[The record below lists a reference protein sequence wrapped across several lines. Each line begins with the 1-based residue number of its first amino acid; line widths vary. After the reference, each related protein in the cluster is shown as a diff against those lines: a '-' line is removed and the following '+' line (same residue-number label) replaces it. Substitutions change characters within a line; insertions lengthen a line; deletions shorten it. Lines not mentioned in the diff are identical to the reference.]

1 VPHYKE
7 IQHREEGKRV
17 VVEAVQVPSPHAERL
32 VTEGCREGRAHC
44 HPFCR
49 SPVVGQ
55 VRDRSG
61 GETNPS
67 VHQVKHTDVLILQQ
81 FLTKEGEVHSQEDL
95 GICKR
100 QWTRIRK
107 MTEMAQRAGLMPGR
121 EFYAKEVRKTKWG
134 SQNCYWDEKSIDI
147 QWNNARRKDKMREF
161 RSGFFRKY

>member
-1 VPHYKE
+1 MALARLGRAWLGPLVAGRALSTSIVPRYKE

-17 VVEAVQVPSPHAERL
+17 VVEAVQVPAPPTERV

-55 VRDRSG
+55 V
-61 GETNPS
+61 
-67 VHQVKHTDVLILQQ
+67 KHTDVLILQQ
-81 FLTKEGEVHSQEDL
+81 FLTKEGSVYSQEDL

-107 MTEMAQRAGLMPGR
+107 LTEMAQRAGLMPGR
-121 EFYAKEVRKTKWG
+121 EFYAKE
-134 SQNCYWDEKSIDI
+134 I
-147 QWNNARRKDKMREF
+147 
-161 RSGFFRKY
+161 